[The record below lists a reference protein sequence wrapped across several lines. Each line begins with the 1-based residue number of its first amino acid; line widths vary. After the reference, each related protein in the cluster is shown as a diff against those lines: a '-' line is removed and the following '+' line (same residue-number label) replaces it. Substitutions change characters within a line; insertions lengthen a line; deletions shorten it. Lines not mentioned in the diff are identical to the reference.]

1 MSRRASLGTAAAIGC
16 LLVYPV
22 LAAYGIPDY
31 SHLQP
36 SDRSIVQSTVAGAS
50 VRGRPIRLFE
60 RGDPDAPHRILVVG
74 CIHGDEP
81 AGIAIAERLEAM
93 IVPEEIDLWV
103 ITSSNPDGVAQ
114 GTRTNADG
122 VDLNRNFPWHW
133 RATGRPGDRHYSGPR
148 PLSEPESQLLAREIA
163 RLRPEIT
170 IWFHQP
176 FGVVDQS
183 GGDPA
188 IERRFASLA
197 DLPLKRL
204 PRFPGGATDWQ
215 NARFPGTTSFVVELP
230 RGSLSPLRVSQFAR
244 AVLAVALR

>member
-1 MSRRASLGTAAAIGC
+1 MSRRAALGTAAAIGC
-16 LLVYPV
+16 VLVYPV

-36 SDRSIVQSTVAGAS
+36 ADRGIVQNIAAGDS
-50 VRGRPIRLFE
+50 VQERPIRLFE
-60 RGDPDAPHRILVVG
+60 HGDPDAPHRILVVG

-81 AGIAIAERLEAM
+81 AGIAIAERLEGM
-93 IVPEEIDLWV
+93 TVPKEIDLWV

-114 GTRTNADG
+114 RTRTNADG
-122 VDLNRNFPWHW
+122 VDLNRNFPWRW
-133 RATGRPGDRHYSGPR
+133 RPIGRQGDRHYSGPR
-148 PLSEPESQLLAREIA
+148 PLSEPESRLLAREIE

-183 GGDPA
+183 GGDVA

-197 DLPLKRL
+197 GLPLQRL
-204 PRFPGGATDWQ
+204 PRYPGGVTDWQ

-230 RGSLSPLRVSQFAR
+230 AGPLSPLRVGQFAR
-244 AVLAVALR
+244 AVLAVAPR